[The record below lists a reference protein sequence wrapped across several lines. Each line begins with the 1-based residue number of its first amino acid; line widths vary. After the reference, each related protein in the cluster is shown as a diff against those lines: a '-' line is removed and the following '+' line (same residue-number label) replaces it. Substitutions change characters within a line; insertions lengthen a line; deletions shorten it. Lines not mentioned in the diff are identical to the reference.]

1 MTDNETS
8 ALTVAVT
15 GSTGLIGAR
24 LVERLRAE
32 GHSVRRLVRRPG
44 RGPDEF
50 QWDPAA
56 GMIPGEAL
64 AGADAV
70 VHLAGESIDGRFTA
84 DHKAEVLRS
93 RLESTGT
100 LVPALLGAG
109 VPTLVQASAIGYY
122 GPRRGDSWLT
132 EDLPPGDG
140 FLADVVDH
148 WERAAAPA
156 VEGGARV
163 VFLRTGIVLSR
174 RGGALAAQLPLFRLG
189 LGGRLTHADAW
200 LSWIALEDLVRAYV
214 HALTTPTLS
223 GPVNAVAP
231 APATQQEFART
242 VGRVARRPA
251 WLPTPSFGPKLLL
264 GEEGYEELIDTDQR
278 VSADRLVES
287 GFAFHFPT
295 LESALHHE
303 LREEPRRP

>member
-1 MTDNETS
+1 MTDNDNS
-8 ALTVAVT
+8 ALTVTVA
-15 GSTGLIGAR
+15 GSTGLIGTR
-24 LVERLRAE
+24 LVERLRTG
-32 GHSVRRLVRRPG
+32 GHTVRRLVRRPSQ
-44 RGPDEF
+44 GPDEF
-50 QWDPAA
+50 QWDPTA
-56 GMIPGEAL
+56 GEIPVEAL

-70 VHLAGESIDGRFTA
+70 VHLSGESIDGRFTA
-84 DHKAEVLRS
+84 DHKEKILRS
-93 RLESTGT
+93 RLDSTGT
-100 LVPALLGAG
+100 LVPALVAAG

-140 FLADVVDH
+140 FLAEVVDR

-156 VEGGARV
+156 VESGVRA

-174 RGGALAAQLPLFRLG
+174 HGGALAAQLPLFRLG
-189 LGGRLTHADAW
+189 LGGRLTHADSW
-200 LSWIALEDLVRAYV
+200 LSWIALDDLVRAYV
-214 HALTTPTLS
+214 HALTTPALS

-295 LESALHHE
+295 LEAALQHE
-303 LREEPRRP
+303 LRAGPR